1 MIAAA
6 IRRLKNRPRGG
17 LLKPLAVRSEHR
29 LPLCPIASRVINGVV
44 MVLRF
49 ATPRLPRAVLDRE
62 SLYFLPAPRTSR
74 WPAFVAGLWCRR
86 RSRKARMWLRRT
98 SGRAA
103 LALALILL
111 PACSE
116 LARPSEA
123 AAPPAPPPY
132 VSLTANYLLSTLK
145 DRASYTGFE
154 ISGLRWVDSMKGQAW
169 LACVHFQDHGH
180 LRSYAIFI
188 QDNAVVDARYAV
200 ETDTCETQTYTP
212 FDLVTGQLGRPTAPV
227 QQPLY

>member
-1 MIAAA
+1 M
-6 IRRLKNRPRGG
+6 P
-17 LLKPLAVRSEHR
+17 
-29 LPLCPIASRVINGVV
+29 
-44 MVLRF
+44 VLRF
-49 ATPRLPRAVLDRE
+49 ATPRLLRAVLERE
-62 SLYFLPAPRTSR
+62 SLYFLPVPRTSR
-74 WPAFVAGLWCRR
+74 WTAFVAGLWCRQQT
-86 RSRKARMWLRRT
+86 SRARTWR
-98 SGRAA
+98 GRASGGA
-103 LALALILL
+103 LALALIAL

-154 ISGLRWVDSMKGQAW
+154 ISGLRWVDSIKGRAW

-180 LRSYAIFI
+180 LRTYAIFI

-200 ETDTCETQTYTP
+200 EIDTCATQTYTP

-227 QQPLY
+227 QPPLY